1 MSPKTD
7 AAHRQ
12 IEQTVHIEQTG
23 QIVRCKPIKKP
34 NPRSEWDKRAG
45 PQDIFRRNMIESKY
59 HARGYRS
66 ATELCKDLGN
76 RAL

>member
-23 QIVRCKPIKKP
+23 QIVRCKPVKKP
-34 NPRSEWDKRAG
+34 PPPKRMG
-45 PQDIFRRNMIESKY
+45 Q
-59 HARGYRS
+59 ARGAARHLPPEYDR
-66 ATELCKDLGN
+66 K
-76 RAL
+76 

>member
-23 QIVRCKPIKKP
+23 ASRSKSRLKSQSKSQAGGANGTSVRGRKT
-34 NPRSEWDKRAG
+34 SSAG
-45 PQDIFRRNMIESKY
+45 I
-59 HARGYRS
+59 
-66 ATELCKDLGN
+66 
-76 RAL
+76 

>member
-23 QIVRCKPIKKP
+23 QSSGASRSKNRTPEANGTSVRGRKT
-34 NPRSEWDKRAG
+34 SSAG
-45 PQDIFRRNMIESKY
+45 I
-59 HARGYRS
+59 
-66 ATELCKDLGN
+66 
-76 RAL
+76 

>member
-23 QIVRCKPIKKP
+23 QIVRSKSRLKSQSK
-34 NPRSEWDKRAG
+34 SQAG
-45 PQDIFRRNMIESKY
+45 GANGTSV
-59 HARGYRS
+59 RGRKTSS
-66 ATELCKDLGN
+66 AGI
-76 RAL
+76 